1 MNKLLVTLLVS
12 TALSACGGAGVDVG
26 AGAGGGAGVDVGA
39 GGGGGGTGGTPTLRE
54 GLYTGSSLNFWD
66 LTGSPSTVLALEGGE
81 VWALQGRN
89 PPVFF
94 GQGTFAYTGTKPGVT
109 TTTTQNTTPPT
120 ITTTSTPDI
129 DIFSQSKALVTL
141 NSNVLQEANM
151 TVRYLEDSFGKAL
164 LAGTPTQ
171 PEWDQ
176 TTGREAIIERGFNYN
191 KPASLQD
198 VAGTWG
204 SRNDRRSFVDTTD
217 PKNRALTVAASGAIS
232 APAQTSG
239 CSLAGTITPRPSGK
253 NVFTL
258 RLTLAGCPSAGE
270 YAGVAFNYMDGG
282 YSGAGPFIIPTFR
295 LIAINSDKTKM
306 FAMTTAR

>member
-1 MNKLLVTLLVS
+1 
-12 TALSACGGAGVDVG
+12 
-26 AGAGGGAGVDVGA
+26 
-39 GGGGGGTGGTPTLRE
+39 
-54 GLYTGSSLNFWD
+54 
-66 LTGSPSTVLALEGGE
+66 VLALEGGE

-94 GQGTFAYTGTKPGVT
+94 GQGTFTYTLTIPGITTT

-120 ITTTSTPDI
+120 IITTTTTTPDV
-129 DIFSQSKALVTL
+129 DTFSHSKALGAL
-141 NSNVLQEANM
+141 HSNVLGEVSS
-151 TVRYLEDSFGKAL
+151 TVSQSETPYGNAMSVSTPAL
-164 LAGTPTQ
+164 SGADWAG
-171 PEWDQ
+171 
-176 TTGREAIIERGFNYN
+176 GREATIERGFDYN
-191 KPASLQD
+191 KAASLQD

-204 SRNDRRSFVDTTD
+204 TRNDRRSFVDTTD
-217 PKNRALTVAASGAIS
+217 PRDTALTVAASGAIS

-239 CSLAGTITPRPSGK
+239 CSLAGTVTPRPSGK

-258 RLTLAGCPSAGE
+258 HLTLTGCASAGE